1 MINLPIFRAKK
12 LDSDKYIIGQYI
24 ETEFSNEEYCD
35 IEEQETI
42 IKHCIIKDFR
52 TVHDDYEYCNFDITE
67 IDIATLAIHFPDMLD
82 SQGNKIFA
90 SLQEDGKGG
99 DKFLFDNEIFII
111 WFDNQSL
118 KINATNKDNFEC
130 NCHDSL
136 QEWYD
141 FENKCYDLKIYG
153 IQQ

>member
-24 ETEFSNEEYCD
+24 ETEFSNEEYCG

-67 IDIATLAIHFPDMLD
+67 IDIATLSIHFPDMID
-82 SQGNKIFA
+82 SQRNKIFA
-90 SLQEDGKGG
+90 SLQKDGKGG
-99 DKFLFDNEIFII
+99 DII
-111 WFDNQSL
+111 LEPYLETERETVLSYENYIKNPDKRAHTILYS
-118 KINATNKDNFEC
+118 KI
-130 NCHDSL
+130 
-136 QEWYD
+136 
-141 FENKCYDLKIYG
+141 IG

>member
-1 MINLPIFRAKK
+1 MIPIFRAKK

-67 IDIATLAIHFPDMLD
+67 IDIATLSIHFPDMLD
-82 SQGNKIFA
+82 SKGNKIFA
-90 SLQEDGKGG
+90 SLQENGKGG
-99 DKFLFDNEIFII
+99 DILVIEDTDMEYTYKYNKGVFSLGNGMDLFNEYLRYVKV
-111 WFDNQSL
+111 S
-118 KINATNKDNFEC
+118 
-130 NCHDSL
+130 
-136 QEWYD
+136 
-141 FENKCYDLKIYG
+141 
-153 IQQ
+153 IQK

>member
-1 MINLPIFRAKK
+1 MKTIFRAKR

-24 ETEFSNEEYCD
+24 ETEFSNEEHCD
-35 IEEQETI
+35 IEEQETS

-99 DKFLFDNEIFII
+99 DICQTIDYLNGTLNGVAIY
-111 WFDNQSL
+111 
-118 KINATNKDNFEC
+118 DNFSFRI
-130 NCHDSL
+130 HRIGKAMGISFTSKDI
-136 QEWYD
+136 
-141 FENKCYDLKIYG
+141 KIIG

>member
-1 MINLPIFRAKK
+1 MIPIFRAKK
-12 LDSDKYIIGQYI
+12 IDSDKYIIGQYI

-82 SQGNKIFA
+82 SKGNKIFA

-99 DKFLFDNEIFII
+99 DIMQDDEYFGIAKYKDCQFVVEYEDCIDNI
-111 WFDNQSL
+111 DNG
-118 KINATNKDNFEC
+118 NFEV
-130 NCHDSL
+130 
-136 QEWYD
+136 
-141 FENKCYDLKIYG
+141 IG

>member
-52 TVHDDYEYCNFDITE
+52 TVHDDYEYCKFDITE
-67 IDIATLAIHFPDMLD
+67 IDIATLAIHFPDISTTSENVWYTMEEI
-82 SQGNKIFA
+82 SKI
-90 SLQEDGKGG
+90 LKEYEDGKVEA
-99 DKFLFDNEIFII
+99 N
-111 WFDNQSL
+111 
-118 KINATNKDNFEC
+118 
-130 NCHDSL
+130 
-136 QEWYD
+136 
-141 FENKCYDLKIYG
+141 
-153 IQQ
+153 

>member
-1 MINLPIFRAKK
+1 MIPIFRAKK

-82 SQGNKIFA
+82 SKGNKIFA

-99 DKFLFDNEIFII
+99 DIMQDDEYFGIAKYKDCQFVVEYEDCIDNI
-111 WFDNQSL
+111 DNG
-118 KINATNKDNFEC
+118 NFEVM
-130 NCHDSL
+130 
-136 QEWYD
+136 
-141 FENKCYDLKIYG
+141 G
-153 IQQ
+153 IQV

>member
-1 MINLPIFRAKK
+1 MIDLPIFRAKK

-67 IDIATLAIHFPDMLD
+67 IDIATLAIHFPDMID
-82 SQGNKIFA
+82 SNGNKIFA

-99 DKFLFDNEIFII
+99 DIIESEFKHKCTVKYKEYFFYADNEEIH
-111 WFDNQSL
+111 
-118 KINATNKDNFEC
+118 INCFGFKNSKV
-130 NCHDSL
+130 
-136 QEWYD
+136 
-141 FENKCYDLKIYG
+141 IG
-153 IQQ
+153 IQE

>member
-1 MINLPIFRAKK
+1 MIPIFRAKK

-82 SQGNKIFA
+82 SKGNKIFA

-99 DKFLFDNEIFII
+99 DIMQDDEYFGIAKYKDCQFVVEYEDCIDNI
-111 WFDNQSL
+111 DNG
-118 KINATNKDNFEC
+118 NFEV
-130 NCHDSL
+130 
-136 QEWYD
+136 
-141 FENKCYDLKIYG
+141 IG

>member
-1 MINLPIFRAKK
+1 MIPIFRAKK

-52 TVHDDYEYCNFDITE
+52 TIHDDYEYCNFDITE

-99 DKFLFDNEIFII
+99 DVCSVNDYIDSGLNGIAIYQNYGFRIDRKGKAMGISLSSTDIKII
-111 WFDNQSL
+111 
-118 KINATNKDNFEC
+118 
-130 NCHDSL
+130 
-136 QEWYD
+136 
-141 FENKCYDLKIYG
+141 G

>member
-82 SQGNKIFA
+82 SKGNKIFA

-99 DKFLFDNEIFII
+99 DIMQDDEYFGIAKYKDCQFVVEYEDCIDNI
-111 WFDNQSL
+111 DNG
-118 KINATNKDNFEC
+118 NFEV
-130 NCHDSL
+130 
-136 QEWYD
+136 
-141 FENKCYDLKIYG
+141 IG

>member
-1 MINLPIFRAKK
+1 MSNIPIYRAKK
-12 LDSDKYIIGQYI
+12 ISSDEYIIGQYI

-67 IDIATLAIHFPDMLD
+67 IDIATLAIHFPDMID

-99 DKFLFDNEIFII
+99 DKFIWDNETFII
-111 WFDNQSL
+111 WFDNQAL
-118 KINATNKDNFEC
+118 KVNSTNKDNFEC

-136 QEWYD
+136 QEWFDYKS
-141 FENKCYDLKIYG
+141 NLYDLKVIG
-153 IQQ
+153 IQE

>member
-1 MINLPIFRAKK
+1 MIPIFRAKK

-99 DKFLFDNEIFII
+99 DII
-111 WFDNQSL
+111 ETEL
-118 KINATNKDNFEC
+118 KRVCTTKYKEYFFYADNKDYHC
-130 NCHDSL
+130 NCFGFIHS
-136 QEWYD
+136 
-141 FENKCYDLKIYG
+141 KIIG

>member
-1 MINLPIFRAKK
+1 MIDLPIFRAKK

-82 SQGNKIFA
+82 SKGNKIFA

-99 DKFLFDNEIFII
+99 DIMQDDEYFGIAKYKDCQFVVEYEDCIDNI
-111 WFDNQSL
+111 DNG
-118 KINATNKDNFEC
+118 NFEV
-130 NCHDSL
+130 
-136 QEWYD
+136 
-141 FENKCYDLKIYG
+141 IG

>member
-1 MINLPIFRAKK
+1 MIDLPIFRAKK

-99 DKFLFDNEIFII
+99 DICQTIDRLNGTLNGVAIY
-111 WFDNQSL
+111 
-118 KINATNKDNFEC
+118 DNFYFRI
-130 NCHDSL
+130 HRIGKAMGISFTSKDI
-136 QEWYD
+136 
-141 FENKCYDLKIYG
+141 KIIG

>member
-1 MINLPIFRAKK
+1 MIDLPIFRAKK

-67 IDIATLAIHFPDMLD
+67 IDIATLAIHFPDMID

-99 DKFLFDNEIFII
+99 DICEYKDWDSDYEDEFL
-111 WFDNQSL
+111 
-118 KINATNKDNFEC
+118 NKGIC
-130 NCHDSL
+130 L
-136 QEWYD
+136 
-141 FENKCYDLKIYG
+141 FENIGIFFTNRYEVSMEDLDFKYDVKIIG